1 MEKQDI
7 QDILAVLKTA
17 YPSSFKD
24 LSEEAYKDTLRL
36 WFMLLGDEPAE
47 EVKAAVVALVSTRT
61 VGYSPTIGEVK
72 EKLFQLRN
80 PHERSETEAWAL
92 VSRACRNGYYGY
104 KEEFEKLPLDV
115 QRAVGAPEV
124 LKQWSQIPTDEL
136 ETVTASN
143 FRKSYTTMQSRDREM
158 AKIPMSVRLAA
169 GAALK
174 ELPE

>member
-1 MEKQDI
+1 MNRNETTMI
-7 QDILAVLKTA
+7 IATLKMA

-24 LSEEAYKDTLRL
+24 LSEEDASATVNL
-36 WFMLLGDEPAE
+36 WQMLLADEPFE
-47 EVKAAVVALVSTRT
+47 DVKNAVMALVSTRT

-124 LKQWSQIPTDEL
+124 LKQWAMIPTDEL

-143 FRKSYTTMQSRDREM
+143 FRKSYSTMQTRDREL

-169 GAALK
+169 NVLK